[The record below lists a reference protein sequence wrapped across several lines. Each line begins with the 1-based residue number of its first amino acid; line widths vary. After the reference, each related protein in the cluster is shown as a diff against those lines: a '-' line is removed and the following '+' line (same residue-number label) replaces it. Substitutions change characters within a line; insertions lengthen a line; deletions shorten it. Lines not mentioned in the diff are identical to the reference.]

1 MNNKLPQAIEV
12 IDVTMRDGL
21 QNEERYVP
29 LEGKLYL
36 ACNPVSGD
44 WADRTPLVI
53 LRSDNG
59 GKTFSPFVTLEDQLM
74 DPRIPEIR
82 EGRRTTAEFSYPAIV
97 AKSGKLHVTY
107 TYLRRQIVYREI
119 TP

>member
-1 MNNKLPQAIEV
+1 M
-12 IDVTMRDGL
+12 M
-21 QNEERYVP
+21 
-29 LEGKLYL
+29 
-36 ACNPVSGD
+36 
-44 WADRTPLVI
+44 
-53 LRSDNG
+53 
-59 GKTFSPFVTLEDQLM
+59 
-74 DPRIPEIR
+74 PRIPEIR